1 MTKKLFI
8 LTIMLFTAF
17 ATNAFA
23 HTGLESSS
31 PADGQVVTE
40 NLDEVSLTFESKIE
54 QGSTF
59 ELKNT
64 TGDVIA
70 VDNIIV
76 SENQMTGSLSQT
88 LENGSYQVLWKI
100 VGSDGH
106 LIEGQ
111 YSFTVEIPVVET
123 PVEEPA
129 KEPVEAP
136 DDEPVTEEDEHKQT
150 QQEKQLE
157 ENKAGQSAD
166 ASDNKLPSFV
176 IPSII
181 GALVIIIIVSF
192 FWLMRRKK

>member
-40 NLDEVSLTFESKIE
+40 NLDEVSLTFESKVE

-70 VDNIIV
+70 IDNIIV

-111 YSFTVEIPVVET
+111 YSFTVEIPVAET
-123 PVEEPA
+123 PAEEPA
-129 KEPVEAP
+129 EAP

-157 ENKAGQSAD
+157 ENKAGQSAE